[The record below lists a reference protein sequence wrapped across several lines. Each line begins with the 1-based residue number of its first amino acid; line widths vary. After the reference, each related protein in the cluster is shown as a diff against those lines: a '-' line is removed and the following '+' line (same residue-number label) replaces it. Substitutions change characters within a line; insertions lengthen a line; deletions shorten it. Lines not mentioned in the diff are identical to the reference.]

1 MTHASSRGI
10 ARWGCIAGLLLTT
23 ACNQKTDTR
32 AADEQ
37 TIRELDAQWAK
48 TAATRNLDA
57 TVSYYSDDA
66 VLLPPNAPIAS
77 GKQAI
82 RASWSALLEP
92 SITVDWRATRVD
104 VSQSGDLAYLVG
116 VYTLTMKNPL
126 GKPTVDRGKLIEVFK
141 KQADGKWKTVA
152 DMFNSDLP
160 APVS

>member
-1 MTHASSRGI
+1 MTHASLRGI
-10 ARWGCIAGLLLTT
+10 VRWGCIPALLFIT

-37 TIRELDAQWAK
+37 TIRDLDAQWAK
-48 TAATRNLDA
+48 TAATRDLDA

-66 VLLPPNAPIAS
+66 VLLPPNAPIAADR
-77 GKQAI
+77 QAI
-82 RASWSALLEP
+82 RASWSALLDP
-92 SITVDWRATRVD
+92 NIAVAWHATRVD
-104 VSQSGDLAYLVG
+104 VSQSSDLAYLVG

-126 GKPTVDRGKLIEVFK
+126 GRPAVDRGKLIEVFK

-160 APVS
+160 APAS